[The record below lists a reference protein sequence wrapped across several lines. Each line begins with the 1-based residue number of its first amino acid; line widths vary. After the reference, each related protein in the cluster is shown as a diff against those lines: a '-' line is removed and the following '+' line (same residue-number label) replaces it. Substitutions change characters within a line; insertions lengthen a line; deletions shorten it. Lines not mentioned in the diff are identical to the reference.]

1 VQCLYW
7 QANVS
12 VNRNIVTMTSWTPQ
26 LDPQLPRYLAIAQAI
41 AADLQSGRLSPGDK
55 LPTHRE
61 LAWQLGVTVG
71 TVTRAYQEAERRGL
85 LSGEVGRGSFLRD
98 PLAGRRAAVTAGER
112 GPLDLQAAVP
122 PRVCDQ
128 ADFDQALMRLMAD
141 PSRLDHL
148 DYPPVAGLPEH
159 RDMARSWLRRA
170 GVDVPASQI
179 ALTSGAQHGLLAIL
193 ATVARPGDSV
203 LVEPLTYPTVQPIAR
218 QLGLRLQPLEADG
231 DGILPD
237 SLDRAVA
244 AGPGRIV
251 YLVPTLHNPT
261 TIVLSEERRR
271 AIAAI
276 ARAHSLTIIEDDI
289 FRLLL
294 PEAPPTLQS
303 LAPERCWYISS
314 LSKTVA
320 PGLRIGFVAAPPR
333 QIDNLLR
340 TMFATGGRAVGI
352 TAHIAQG
359 WVEAGVAQRILGSIR
374 AELQSRRAAA
384 LSALEGLPVQC
395 TEGSPFAWIT
405 LPDYWRPIEF
415 VSAALGL
422 GIKLSPGDAFA
433 VDRTVPSSGVRLCFG
448 GAPSLPLLVQACDQ
462 LVRLAGEEPVAQYQA
477 MP

>member
-1 VQCLYW
+1 
-7 QANVS
+7 
-12 VNRNIVTMTSWTPQ
+12 MTNWTPN

-41 AADLQSGRLSPGDK
+41 AADLESGRLSPGDR

-98 PLAGRRAAVTAGER
+98 PLGGRGRTVTAGER
-112 GPLDLQAAVP
+112 GPLDLQMAVP
-122 PRVCDQ
+122 PRVCSP
-128 ADFDQALMRLMAD
+128 AEFDQALMRLMAD

-159 RDMARSWLRRA
+159 REMARSWLRRA
-170 GVDVPASQI
+170 GVDVPANQI

-193 ATVARPGDSV
+193 ATIARGGDSL

-218 QLGLRLQPLEADG
+218 QIGLRLEPLMADSE
-231 DGILPD
+231 GILPE
-237 SLDRAVA
+237 SIARAVA
-244 AGPGRIV
+244 SGPGRIV

-261 TIVLSEERRR
+261 TIVLSEERRQ

-276 ARAHSLTIIEDDI
+276 ARAHNLTIIEDDI

-294 PEAPPTLQS
+294 PEAPPSLQS
-303 LAPERCWYISS
+303 LAPERSWYISS

-333 QIDNLLR
+333 QVENLLR

-352 TAHIAQG
+352 VAHIAQG
-359 WVEAGVAQRILGSIR
+359 WVETGVAQRILGGIR
-374 AELQSRRAAA
+374 AELGARRAAA
-384 LSALEGLPVQC
+384 LGALDGLDVQC
-395 TEGSPFAWIT
+395 TEGSPFAWVT
-405 LPDYWRPIEF
+405 LPDFWRPIEF
-415 VSAALGL
+415 ASAALGV
-422 GIKLSPGDAFA
+422 GIKLTPGDAFA
-433 VDRTVPSSGVRLCFG
+433 IDRTVPGNGVRLCFG
-448 GAPSLPLLVQACDQ
+448 GAPSLPLLVQACEQ
-462 LVRLAGEEPVAQYQA
+462 LARLAAEEPVAHYQA
-477 MP
+477 MA